1 MATPTFFLPHEALA
15 NEPTLL
21 DRIAKQT
28 AQRALI
34 SRTPREEDVAQR
46 KAAAYRMLEGVE
58 EEAPTGGYG
67 ALFGQ
72 RASGP
77 GFRTHDDAAAFLRAV
92 DPEGMATQQKA
103 VGEFMANN
111 VMPTLATQTDP
122 AQRMTLLRELA
133 RTGPPILNNVIR
145 QASADGVITDEE
157 MAQMKTLYESYRKPT
172 PATEVWK
179 PLGDGTGGLYRPD
192 TQGDTPTTWYPEGGG
207 DPAKG
212 MTGEGGTIYRLKL
225 MIADPNT
232 TPDRRAAAEAA
243 LATIESGNQGG
254 AGRPRTSWQT
264 INGRRVLV
272 SDDNGAVIA
281 DGGAAGSG
289 GGSGITIE
297 EGEDGTMR
305 VQIGGKAPS
314 TIVSEA
320 ARVSRVISEAAPD
333 LREYASL
340 LNAGVPSYS
349 AGIVGNAVATVTG
362 IGSQVGVND
371 AIRRAARAVGQ
382 NPTPITESKRMQI
395 RVLADRLRNSIGPII
410 TSSLKGAPS
419 NKDMQRA
426 EEAIGLLQTSG
437 SVEEAQLRLA
447 LIWRGLQ
454 AAQKWSNTVIQTGG
468 VPVSEDLGDM
478 PTGRAQPRP
487 VVPPGGAPRPN
498 RARDLLNRMRQG
510 G

>member
-1 MATPTFFLPHEALA
+1 MVNWNVPDLGQRAAQM
-15 NEPTLL
+15 PTLL
-21 DRIAKQT
+21 DEITKQT
-28 AQRALI
+28 AQRAAI
-34 SRTPREEDVAQR
+34 SRATREEDVAQR
-46 KAAAYRMLEGVE
+46 TQAAYRMLEGMPDE
-58 EEAPTGGYG
+58 QPTGGYG

-72 RASGP
+72 RAASSP
-77 GFRTHDDAAAFLRAV
+77 FRTQEDAAAFLRAT
-92 DPEGMATQQKA
+92 DPEGMSKRQQD
-103 VGEFMANN
+103 VGEFMANQALPRLGA
-111 VMPTLATQTDP
+111 VTDP
-122 AQRMTLLRELA
+122 AQRVSVLREMA
-133 RTGPPILNNVIR
+133 ATGPAILNTVVSKI
-145 QASADGVITDEE
+145 AADGVITDEE
-157 MAQMKTLYESYRKPT
+157 MAQAQAMYESYRKAPAASELPWTVAGSNIVNRQTGEFRSPT
-172 PATEVWK
+172 GTAAQGYDFT
-179 PLGDGTGGLYRPD
+179 GTGANLEAAYRALEDDNAPASVKKAAAAIVRD
-192 TQGDTPTTWYPEGGG
+192 AERTGQSSGGG
-207 DPAKG
+207 RR
-212 MTGEGGTIYRLKL
+212 TQIRNIGGTDVLIDL
-225 MIADPNT
+225 D
-232 TPDRRAAAEAA
+232 
-243 LATIESGNQGG
+243 SGN
-254 AGRPRTSWQT
+254 
-264 INGRRVLV
+264 
-272 SDDNGAVIA
+272 VIRQI
-281 DGGAAGSG
+281 GPSGSG
-289 GGSGITIE
+289 GGGISIE

-320 ARVSRVISEAAPD
+320 ARVSRVISEATPD

-478 PTGRAQPRP
+478 PTGRTQPRP